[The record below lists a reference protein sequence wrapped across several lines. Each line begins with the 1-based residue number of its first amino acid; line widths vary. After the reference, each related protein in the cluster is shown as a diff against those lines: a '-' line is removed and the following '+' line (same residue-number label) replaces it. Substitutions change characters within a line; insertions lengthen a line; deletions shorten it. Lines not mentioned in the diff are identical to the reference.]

1 MSVSSLRPRV
11 LTIFASSSAVV
22 MVMKRRQLH
31 VLHSRWLLHVCLP
44 QTVSKWRSVQRGCS
58 SVPPFCHYL
67 KSSGERSLKTIRETA
82 SSDGNCSL
90 WDHSPRK
97 ARSGKM
103 AAASHSRL
111 EAGIAIL
118 WQTAGR
124 LLWGFSLS
132 RSFSLLLA
140 VLGTKDLGV
149 VCMCVCG
156 RGAGGRLC
164 PPV

>member
-1 MSVSSLRPRV
+1 MPVGSLRPRV
-11 LTIFASSSAVV
+11 LMIFASSSAVV

-31 VLHSRWLLHVCLP
+31 VLHSRWLLHVCLC
-44 QTVSKWRSVQRGCS
+44 QIVCKWRSGQRGCS
-58 SVPPFCHYL
+58 SVFPPIFCHYL
-67 KSSGERSLKTIRETA
+67 KSSGERNLKTIRETA
-82 SSDGNCSL
+82 SSDVNCSL

-118 WQTAGR
+118 WRTEGR

-149 VCMCVCG
+149 VCV
-156 RGAGGRLC
+156 RGGGAGRLC